1 MDPAEALKAVG
12 LGTALARGDVADE
25 GSGRAFQ
32 RVPEELA

>member
-12 LGTALARGDVADE
+12 LGTALGGDVADE